1 MIRSMYEPNGVWD
14 TILLKNKLRNIK
26 ILRSLKSR
34 IFLILLI
41 VGLIPCVSM
50 RYAILQ
56 NYEQRAV
63 NVKISDVSTQLRI
76 LANHLITYH
85 YLQDTSSEVINAEL
99 DQLSSLYDGRV
110 LVINNDLK
118 VVKDTYGI
126 SENKTIISEEV
137 VRCIKGE
144 NTSRYDR
151 NNGYVE
157 MTIPITETVTL
168 GGNEKEAKERK
179 EIVRGVMLVSA
190 STDSI
195 SVTMEILSRK
205 ALIVEVIVII
215 VTTIVSVL
223 AAKILIRPFE
233 KITEALDE
241 AQEGYS
247 SDPISVTDCVETEH
261 IGDAFNR
268 VLGRMKVLDTSRQ
281 EFVSNVSHELRTPI
295 TSMKVLADSLISQKD
310 VPVELYQEFMEDI
323 AEEIDRED
331 EIITDLLSLV
341 KMDRTAA
348 DLNIT
353 EVDINALV
361 ELIMR
366 RLRPIAQNRDVEVVY
381 ESVRP
386 VTAAVDEVKITQVIS
401 NLVENAIK
409 YNKEHGW
416 VRVKL
421 DADHQYFSVEVADSG
436 IGIPAVASPMMRS
449 MVASALA
456 LASMNAVFTAS
467 TTASAP
473 RDKIAGLIVRF
484 NKSYLPDIS
493 TMQSPAPA
501 NPLTLVLPNK
511 SWAAATLSCNSLACC
526 INASISMVIP
536 LWLMINNAG
545 TRICPRPR
553 VVVTPFSLRRR
564 SFGQYRPSTDE
575 FCRVCPRPG
584 I

>member
-1 MIRSMYEPNGVWD
+1 M
-14 TILLKNKLRNIK
+14 
-26 ILRSLKSR
+26 
-34 IFLILLI
+34 
-41 VGLIPCVSM
+41 
-50 RYAILQ
+50 
-56 NYEQRAV
+56 
-63 NVKISDVSTQLRI
+63 
-76 LANHLITYH
+76 
-85 YLQDTSSEVINAEL
+85 INAEL

-137 VRCIKGE
+137 GSGIKGE

-168 GGNEKEAKERK
+168 VGSEKEAKERK

-215 VTTIVSVL
+215 ATTFGSVL

-310 VPVELYQEFMEDI
+310 VPVELYQEFMADI

-436 IGIPAVASPMMRS
+436 IGIPAESIDHIYERFYRVDKSRS
-449 MVASALA
+449 REIGGTGLGLAITRSAILMHRGTIKA
-456 LASMNAVFTAS
+456 ESIEGEGTTFTI
-467 TTASAP
+467 
-473 RDKIAGLIVRF
+473 R
-484 NKSYLPDIS
+484 
-493 TMQSPAPA
+493 
-501 NPLTLVLPNK
+501 
-511 SWAAATLSCNSLACC
+511 
-526 INASISMVIP
+526 IP
-536 LWLMINNAG
+536 LKYI
-545 TRICPRPR
+545 P
-553 VVVTPFSLRRR
+553 V
-564 SFGQYRPSTDE
+564 
-575 FCRVCPRPG
+575 
-584 I
+584 

>member
-310 VPVELYQEFMEDI
+310 VPVELYQEFMADI

-436 IGIPAVASPMMRS
+436 IGIPAESIDHIYERFYRVDKSRS
-449 MVASALA
+449 REIGGTGLGLAITRSAILMHRGTIKVE
-456 LASMNAVFTAS
+456 SIEGEGTTFTI
-467 TTASAP
+467 
-473 RDKIAGLIVRF
+473 R
-484 NKSYLPDIS
+484 
-493 TMQSPAPA
+493 
-501 NPLTLVLPNK
+501 
-511 SWAAATLSCNSLACC
+511 
-526 INASISMVIP
+526 IP
-536 LWLMINNAG
+536 LKYI
-545 TRICPRPR
+545 P
-553 VVVTPFSLRRR
+553 V
-564 SFGQYRPSTDE
+564 
-575 FCRVCPRPG
+575 
-584 I
+584 

>member
-1 MIRSMYEPNGVWD
+1 M
-14 TILLKNKLRNIK
+14 LKNKLRNIK

-409 YNKEHGW
+409 YNKEHGC

-436 IGIPAVASPMMRS
+436 IGIPAESIDHIYERFYRVDKSRS
-449 MVASALA
+449 REIGGTGLGLAITRSAILMHRGTIKVE
-456 LASMNAVFTAS
+456 SIEGEGTTFTI
-467 TTASAP
+467 
-473 RDKIAGLIVRF
+473 R
-484 NKSYLPDIS
+484 
-493 TMQSPAPA
+493 
-501 NPLTLVLPNK
+501 
-511 SWAAATLSCNSLACC
+511 
-526 INASISMVIP
+526 IP
-536 LWLMINNAG
+536 LKYI
-545 TRICPRPR
+545 P
-553 VVVTPFSLRRR
+553 V
-564 SFGQYRPSTDE
+564 
-575 FCRVCPRPG
+575 
-584 I
+584 

>member
-1 MIRSMYEPNGVWD
+1 M
-14 TILLKNKLRNIK
+14 LKNKLRNIK

-126 SENKTIISEEV
+126 SESKTIISEEV

-157 MTIPITETVTL
+157 MTIPIKETVTL

-361 ELIMR
+361 ELIMP

-436 IGIPAVASPMMRS
+436 IGIPAESIDHIYERFYRVDKSRS
-449 MVASALA
+449 REIGGTGLGLAITRSAILMHRGTIKVE
-456 LASMNAVFTAS
+456 SIEGEGTTFTI
-467 TTASAP
+467 
-473 RDKIAGLIVRF
+473 R
-484 NKSYLPDIS
+484 
-493 TMQSPAPA
+493 
-501 NPLTLVLPNK
+501 
-511 SWAAATLSCNSLACC
+511 
-526 INASISMVIP
+526 IP
-536 LWLMINNAG
+536 LKYI
-545 TRICPRPR
+545 P
-553 VVVTPFSLRRR
+553 V
-564 SFGQYRPSTDE
+564 
-575 FCRVCPRPG
+575 
-584 I
+584 

>member
-436 IGIPAVASPMMRS
+436 IGIPAESIDHIYERFYRVDKSRS
-449 MVASALA
+449 REIGGTGLGLAITRSAILMHRGTIKVE
-456 LASMNAVFTAS
+456 SIEGEGTTFTI
-467 TTASAP
+467 
-473 RDKIAGLIVRF
+473 R
-484 NKSYLPDIS
+484 
-493 TMQSPAPA
+493 
-501 NPLTLVLPNK
+501 
-511 SWAAATLSCNSLACC
+511 
-526 INASISMVIP
+526 IP
-536 LWLMINNAG
+536 LKYI
-545 TRICPRPR
+545 P
-553 VVVTPFSLRRR
+553 V
-564 SFGQYRPSTDE
+564 
-575 FCRVCPRPG
+575 
-584 I
+584 

>member
-1 MIRSMYEPNGVWD
+1 M
-14 TILLKNKLRNIK
+14 LKNKLRNIK

-215 VTTIVSVL
+215 ATTIVSVL

-436 IGIPAVASPMMRS
+436 IGIPAESIDHIYERFYRVDKSRS
-449 MVASALA
+449 REIGGTGLGLAITRSAILMHRGTIKVE
-456 LASMNAVFTAS
+456 SIEGEGTTFTI
-467 TTASAP
+467 
-473 RDKIAGLIVRF
+473 R
-484 NKSYLPDIS
+484 
-493 TMQSPAPA
+493 
-501 NPLTLVLPNK
+501 
-511 SWAAATLSCNSLACC
+511 
-526 INASISMVIP
+526 IP
-536 LWLMINNAG
+536 LKYI
-545 TRICPRPR
+545 P
-553 VVVTPFSLRRR
+553 V
-564 SFGQYRPSTDE
+564 
-575 FCRVCPRPG
+575 
-584 I
+584 

>member
-1 MIRSMYEPNGVWD
+1 M
-14 TILLKNKLRNIK
+14 LKNKLCNIK

-41 VGLIPCVSM
+41 VGLVPCISM
-50 RYAILQ
+50 RFAILQ

-63 NVKISDVSTQLRI
+63 SVKISDVSTQLKI

-144 NTSRYDR
+144 NTSRYDK

-157 MTIPITETVTL
+157 MTIPITETVTF
-168 GGNEKEAKERK
+168 GGDGKEKVERI

-195 SVTMEILSRK
+195 GVTLEILSRK
-205 ALIVEVIVII
+205 ALIVEIIVILAI
-215 VTTIVSVL
+215 IIVSVL
-223 AAKILIRPFE
+223 AAKVLIRPFE
-233 KITEALDE
+233 KITEALNQ
-241 AQEGYS
+241 AQEGYTD
-247 SDPISVTDCVETEH
+247 DPISVTDCLETEH

-295 TSMKVLADSLISQKD
+295 TSMKVLADSLISQQD
-310 VPVELYQEFMEDI
+310 VPIELYQEFMTDI
-323 AEEIDRED
+323 AEEIERED
-331 EIITDLLSLV
+331 KIITDLLSLV

-353 EVDINALV
+353 EVDIDALV

-386 VTAAVDEVKITQVIS
+386 VTAAVDEVKMTLVIS

-416 VRVKL
+416 VKVKL
-421 DADHQYFSVEVADSG
+421 DADHQFFTVEVADSG
-436 IGIPAVASPMMRS
+436 VGIPNECLDHIYERFFRVDKSRS
-449 MVASALA
+449 REIGGTGLGLAITRSAILMHRGTIKA
-456 LASMNAVFTAS
+456 ESIEGEGTTFTI
-467 TTASAP
+467 
-473 RDKIAGLIVRF
+473 R
-484 NKSYLPDIS
+484 
-493 TMQSPAPA
+493 
-501 NPLTLVLPNK
+501 
-511 SWAAATLSCNSLACC
+511 
-526 INASISMVIP
+526 IP
-536 LWLMINNAG
+536 LKYI
-545 TRICPRPR
+545 P
-553 VVVTPFSLRRR
+553 V
-564 SFGQYRPSTDE
+564 
-575 FCRVCPRPG
+575 
-584 I
+584 

>member
-1 MIRSMYEPNGVWD
+1 M
-14 TILLKNKLRNIK
+14 LKNKLRNIK

-436 IGIPAVASPMMRS
+436 IGIPAESIDHIYERFYRVDKSRS
-449 MVASALA
+449 REIGGTGLGLTITRSAILMHRGTIKVE
-456 LASMNAVFTAS
+456 SIEGEGTTFTI
-467 TTASAP
+467 
-473 RDKIAGLIVRF
+473 R
-484 NKSYLPDIS
+484 
-493 TMQSPAPA
+493 
-501 NPLTLVLPNK
+501 
-511 SWAAATLSCNSLACC
+511 
-526 INASISMVIP
+526 IP
-536 LWLMINNAG
+536 LKYI
-545 TRICPRPR
+545 P
-553 VVVTPFSLRRR
+553 V
-564 SFGQYRPSTDE
+564 
-575 FCRVCPRPG
+575 
-584 I
+584 

>member
-1 MIRSMYEPNGVWD
+1 M
-14 TILLKNKLRNIK
+14 LKNKLRNIK

-168 GGNEKEAKERK
+168 GDNEKEAKERK

-215 VTTIVSVL
+215 ATTIVSVL

-436 IGIPAVASPMMRS
+436 IGIPAESIDHIYERFYRVDKSRS
-449 MVASALA
+449 REIGGTGLGLAITRSAILMHRGTIKVE
-456 LASMNAVFTAS
+456 SIEGEGTTFTI
-467 TTASAP
+467 
-473 RDKIAGLIVRF
+473 R
-484 NKSYLPDIS
+484 
-493 TMQSPAPA
+493 
-501 NPLTLVLPNK
+501 
-511 SWAAATLSCNSLACC
+511 
-526 INASISMVIP
+526 IP
-536 LWLMINNAG
+536 LKYI
-545 TRICPRPR
+545 P
-553 VVVTPFSLRRR
+553 V
-564 SFGQYRPSTDE
+564 
-575 FCRVCPRPG
+575 
-584 I
+584 

>member
-1 MIRSMYEPNGVWD
+1 M
-14 TILLKNKLRNIK
+14 LKHKLRNIK

-34 IFLILLI
+34 IFLFLLI
-41 VGLIPCVSM
+41 VGLVPCISM

-110 LVINNDLK
+110 LVINNDLRI
-118 VVKDTYGI
+118 VKDTYGI

-157 MTIPITETVTL
+157 LTIPITETIAL
-168 GGNEKEAKERK
+168 GGGTDNIERK

-195 SVTMEILSRK
+195 SVTLDILSRK
-205 ALIVEVIVII
+205 ALIVEVIVILAMVI
-215 VTTIVSVL
+215 VAIL
-223 AAKILIRPFE
+223 AAKVLIRPFE
-233 KITEALDE
+233 KITEALNQ
-241 AQEGYS
+241 AQEGYTN
-247 SDPISVTDCVETEH
+247 DPISVTDCLETEH

-268 VLGRMKVLDTSRQ
+268 VLGRMKMLDDSRQ

-295 TSMKVLADSLISQKD
+295 TSMKVLADSLVSQKD
-310 VPVELYQEFMEDI
+310 VPVELYQEFMADI
-323 AEEIDRED
+323 SEEIERED
-331 EIITDLLSLV
+331 KIITDLLSLV
-341 KMDRTAA
+341 RMDRTAA
-348 DLNIT
+348 DMNIT

-366 RLRPIAQNRDVEVVY
+366 RLRPIAQKRDVEVVY

-386 VTAAVDEVKITQVIS
+386 VMAAVDEVKLTLILS

-421 DADHQYFSVEVADSG
+421 DADHQYFTVEVADSG
-436 IGIPAVASPMMRS
+436 VGIPEESMDNIYERFYRVDKSRSREIGGTGLGLAITRSAVLMHRGTIKAESIEGEGTT
-449 MVASALA
+449 
-456 LASMNAVFTAS
+456 FTI
-467 TTASAP
+467 
-473 RDKIAGLIVRF
+473 R
-484 NKSYLPDIS
+484 
-493 TMQSPAPA
+493 
-501 NPLTLVLPNK
+501 
-511 SWAAATLSCNSLACC
+511 
-526 INASISMVIP
+526 IP
-536 LWLMINNAG
+536 LKYI
-545 TRICPRPR
+545 P
-553 VVVTPFSLRRR
+553 V
-564 SFGQYRPSTDE
+564 
-575 FCRVCPRPG
+575 
-584 I
+584 

>member
-1 MIRSMYEPNGVWD
+1 M
-14 TILLKNKLRNIK
+14 LKHKLRNIK

-34 IFLILLI
+34 IFLFLLI
-41 VGLIPCVSM
+41 VGLVPCISM

-99 DQLSSLYDGRV
+99 DQLSSLYGGRV
-110 LVINNDLK
+110 LVINNDLRI
-118 VVKDTYGI
+118 VKDTYGI

-157 MTIPITETVTL
+157 LTIPITETIAL
-168 GGNEKEAKERK
+168 GGGTDNIERK

-195 SVTMEILSRK
+195 SVTLDILSRK
-205 ALIVEVIVII
+205 ALIVEVIVILAMVI
-215 VTTIVSVL
+215 VAIL
-223 AAKILIRPFE
+223 AAKVLIRPFE
-233 KITEALDE
+233 KITEALNQ
-241 AQEGYS
+241 AQEGYTN
-247 SDPISVTDCVETEH
+247 DPISVTDCLETEH

-268 VLGRMKVLDTSRQ
+268 VLGRMKMLDDSRQ

-295 TSMKVLADSLISQKD
+295 TSMKVLADSLVSQKD
-310 VPVELYQEFMEDI
+310 VPVELYQEFMADI
-323 AEEIDRED
+323 AEEIERED
-331 EIITDLLSLV
+331 KIITDLLSLV
-341 KMDRTAA
+341 RMDRTAA
-348 DLNIT
+348 DMNIT

-366 RLRPIAQNRDVEVVY
+366 RLRPIAQKRDVEVVY

-386 VTAAVDEVKITQVIS
+386 VMAAVDEVKLTLILS

-421 DADHQYFSVEVADSG
+421 DADHQYFTVEVADSG
-436 IGIPAVASPMMRS
+436 VGIPEESMDNIYERFYRVDKSRSREIGGTGLGLAITRSAVLMHRGTIKAESIEGEGTT
-449 MVASALA
+449 
-456 LASMNAVFTAS
+456 FTI
-467 TTASAP
+467 
-473 RDKIAGLIVRF
+473 R
-484 NKSYLPDIS
+484 
-493 TMQSPAPA
+493 
-501 NPLTLVLPNK
+501 
-511 SWAAATLSCNSLACC
+511 
-526 INASISMVIP
+526 IP
-536 LWLMINNAG
+536 LKYI
-545 TRICPRPR
+545 P
-553 VVVTPFSLRRR
+553 V
-564 SFGQYRPSTDE
+564 
-575 FCRVCPRPG
+575 
-584 I
+584 